1 MSQTNRLRL
10 PCIIRIS
17 HTWESLEAHVELPG
31 HTQPEIGDRITVHG
45 APVQVPFGETIT
57 IEREATIRRANP
69 LEKLWVRIRSMFELD
84 ELYEVNFT
92 TEILR

>member
-1 MSQTNRLRL
+1 MTDDKRVRV
-10 PCIIRIS
+10 PCTIRIT

-31 HTQPEIGDRITVHG
+31 GFQPEMGDRVTVHG
-45 APVQVPFGETIT
+45 AAVQVPFGETIT
-57 IEREATIRRANP
+57 IEREATIRRAGP

>member
-1 MSQTNRLRL
+1 MIQPKRFRI
-10 PCIIRIS
+10 PCIIRIT

-31 HTQPEIGDRITVHG
+31 RAQPEIGDRITVHG

-57 IEREATIRRANP
+57 IEREATVRRAGP
-69 LEKLWVRIRSMFELD
+69 LEKLWVKIRSMFELD